1 VTVSV
6 EFGDGL
12 LSVPLCDV
20 NAGLSILTYNFTYE
34 NPGFYDVVVS
44 AYNYVSNV
52 TKSQAVGVYEAI
64 VDVDISGNS
73 TIRVP
78 PGLGSWR
85 ISAGPDQARLD
96 DIVCV
101 WNMGSNYADTSYS
114 VAMLNESTP
123 HEVEFTYDRADT
135 GTSQTISVNCSNAVS
150 SQNFTMD
157 VEVIWDNVTLGE
169 LACDNSTLWN
179 HSISCQLTIVRFD
192 TGACFEWDM
201 GDDRPPIYYRDGYCA
216 AQVYA
221 ASPTYVQ
228 VVTHETSC

>member
-1 VTVSV
+1 M
-6 EFGDGL
+6 
-12 LSVPLCDV
+12 

-78 PGLGSWR
+78 PGLGTWR
-85 ISAGPDQARLD
+85 ISAGPDQAPLD

-157 VEVIWDNVTLGE
+157 VEVIWDNVTLGQ
-169 LACDNSTLWN
+169 LDCDNSRLWIPAPRRQ
-179 HSISCQLTIVRFD
+179 SLSTVPTPCPARISRWTSRLSGT
-192 TGACFEWDM
+192 T
-201 GDDRPPIYYRDGYCA
+201 
-216 AQVYA
+216 
-221 ASPTYVQ
+221 SPLVSWPVITQ
-228 VVTHETSC
+228 HCGIIR